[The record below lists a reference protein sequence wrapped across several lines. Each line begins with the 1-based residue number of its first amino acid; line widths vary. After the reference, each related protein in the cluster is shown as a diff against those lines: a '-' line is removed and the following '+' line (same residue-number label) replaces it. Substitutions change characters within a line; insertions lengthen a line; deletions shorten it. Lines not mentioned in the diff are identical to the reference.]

1 MPIADRD
8 AALKKLNEFLALLD
22 QDRNDCA
29 ARGDRTAL
37 DDIYR
42 YVDAVRSIALAVDVV
57 QYQRI
62 GADED
67 ESWDAARVAVLR
79 VIGQLEHANDMAKI
93 LTDDS
98 PKTPPAKRYNPDDE
112 PF

>member
-1 MPIADRD
+1 MPIADRE
-8 AALKKLNEFLALLD
+8 AALEKLNKFLELLD
-22 QDRNDCA
+22 RDREDFA
-29 ARGDRTAL
+29 ARGDRPAL

-57 QYQRI
+57 QFHRI
-62 GADED
+62 GADANT
-67 ESWDAARVAVLR
+67 SWETARVAVLR
-79 VIGQLEHANDMAKI
+79 VIGQLEHADDMAKI

-98 PKTPPAKRYNPDDE
+98 PTTPPVERYNTEDE